1 MIRGGGSWGGR
12 RRVWARRSLRKG
24 QRQARRVVDS
34 RRLAAGGR
42 AAVTRKRGLD
52 LNGLPI
58 IERVDSAGRYLLA
71 LMRRY
76 GAQLRATGAEMTEL
90 VRTLAGDWPLTEE

>member
-1 MIRGGGSWGGR
+1 MIRGGSWGGR
-12 RRVWARRSLRKG
+12 RSSVGTEVTSKGAEAGAEGSGLPSFSGRRASSGYEEARPRP
-24 QRQARRVVDS
+24 D
-34 RRLAAGGR
+34 
-42 AAVTRKRGLD
+42 
-52 LNGLPI
+52 GLPI